1 MLINKLK
8 KKYNNIAQ
16 INLFNNEILC
26 GNRLILCNNDI
37 NEKTNPNY
45 QGFLKHFYEENSNKN
60 INNKKIFNLNKNNKN
75 NIYLVLGHYFTKH
88 IHHIFNELVYI
99 IQFYENELKD
109 FNHIKIITNE
119 SQIKS
124 LNHILKFSDYLPYFK
139 DFYITNEKKYY
150 KGNFLYFYFKIGLNH
165 PDLYKNNIFK
175 NYFSIFKRIV
185 KEANN
190 KYKNEKYYDNL
201 WISRRD
207 LNIDNYWHKR
217 FNTSIINN
225 QKIVNTLKSHF
236 HEIHFPT
243 EDMYYQIY
251 LMSKVKVV
259 FAEIGSCWNNIYF
272 MNKNTHWFSDT
283 DYVHDI
289 VLKNI
294 SFINRINLKIYPT
307 IKDTQSKYYDIK
319 NGFNQPYKFHDDNDF
334 INFINKEMN
343 DIKKITN

>member
-1 MLINKLK
+1 MIVNKLK
-8 KKYNNIAQ
+8 KKYNNIVQ

-26 GNRLILCNNDI
+26 GNNLILCNNNI
-37 NEKTNPNY
+37 NEETNPGY
-45 QGFLKHFYEENSNKN
+45 QGFLKPFYEENSNKN
-60 INNKKIFNLNKNNKN
+60 INNKEIVNLNKN
-75 NIYLVLGHYFTKH
+75 NIYLVLGHFYRNH

-99 IQFYENELKD
+99 LQFYENELKN
-109 FNHIKIITNE
+109 FNHIKIITNKN
-119 SQIKS
+119 QIES
-124 LNHILKFSDYLPYFK
+124 LNKILKFSDYLHYFK
-139 DFYITNEKKYY
+139 DFFITNEEKCY
-150 KGNFLYFYFKIGLNH
+150 KGNFLYFYFETSNKQ
-165 PDLYKNNIFK
+165 PYLYKNNIFK
-175 NYFSIFKRIV
+175 DYFSIFKRLV
-185 KEANN
+185 NVAND
-190 KYKNEKYYDNL
+190 KYKNEKYYNNL

-225 QKIVNTLKSHF
+225 SNVVNTLKSYF

-283 DYVHDI
+283 DYTHHYNN
-289 VLKNI
+289 LKNI
-294 SFINRINLKIYPT
+294 SFINNINLKIYPT

-319 NGFNQPYKFHDDNDF
+319 NGFNQPYKFQDDNDF

-343 DIKKITN
+343 DIKN